1 MTELEAECLDDL
13 AVGRESL
20 ANLESFY
27 GKWAEKYDGIFIS
40 VLTAGNKHIAGLLCN
55 YLSRKTDSVILDVLC
70 GTGFTGL
77 QLHSTGFKNIDGADF
92 SDDMIKQAKQKG
104 IYRHLFK
111 DCLTET
117 SGLSCEDEI
126 YDAFVSC
133 FGLTQGHM
141 ELSSAMREALRVVK
155 NSGMIVMG
163 INANLGRKK
172 ILNEITR
179 LVNEDKVLLKYF
191 ENRFYYEVGNVK
203 HDGYFCVLEKT

>member
-1 MTELEAECLDDL
+1 MELETECLDDL

-20 ANLESFY
+20 AKLESFY
-27 GKWAEKYDGIFIS
+27 GKWAEKYDEIFVS
-40 VLTAGNKHIAGLLCN
+40 ALTATNKHITGLLYN
-55 YLSRKTDSVILDVLC
+55 YLSSKMHSVILDVPC
-70 GTGFTGL
+70 GTGLTGL
-77 QLHSTGFKNIDGADF
+77 QLHSAGFKNIDGVDL

-111 DCLTET
+111 NCITET

-126 YDAFVSC
+126 YDACISC
-133 FGLTQGHM
+133 FGLTRGHM
-141 ELSSAMREALRVVK
+141 ELSSTMREALRVVK
-155 NSGMIVMG
+155 SNGMIVLG
-163 INANLGRKK
+163 INPNLGRKK

-191 ENRFYYEVGNVK
+191 ENRFYYELGNVK